1 MDLSNK
7 EIEEIR
13 ESKLALD
20 IFEASLIQQVVSS
33 PRVYQGPGCVY
44 QDNDGSLH
52 LKMYH
57 SFKTNQEIMTE
68 VSGTFSGMR
77 FRSGK
82 IIEDSHYFSFEAK
95 DMSGRVWREDNVW
108 VSGDVSL
115 PASGKVIKTK
125 LRKITTVSGRYEKED
140 TSKSYIFALA
150 PGSHRL
156 PFNETEETEERSS
169 LSTSRSASLN
179 ICRLAI
185 CGCLCA
191 LRNRDCYLEITAD
204 VPSGKTSEQ
213 YANLLMEALSIGAGR
228 YVYPLILVISEGEQR
243 VTSIHSRR
251 AGVNSEEL
259 PLPFPSR
266 DPHESKNLND
276 FVNKYVEKVSES
288 YSPMFGYWFRV
299 LKESSGGL
307 ENRALVLTTCI
318 EGIIKA
324 YYQKTGEPDDDF
336 LNQVRDACEK
346 LKSVALGKRAH
357 DRIQAALHNAKSV
370 AAKGALYDLAKNGII
385 TQNLVKLWVELRN
398 KSAHADQL
406 RKTEQELQQLLDE
419 VYGCIE
425 LFYALLLARIGYV
438 GKYFEYSKENW
449 PIAVRLQAHNL
460 AATVD
465 GANSA
470 RHH

>member
-1 MDLSNK
+1 MELSNK

-20 IFEASLIQQVVSS
+20 IFEASLIQQIASS
-33 PRVYQGPGCVY
+33 PQVYRGPGCVY
-44 QDNDGSLH
+44 QESDGSLH

-57 SFKTNQEIMTE
+57 SFKTNQEIMSE
-68 VSGTFSGMR
+68 VSGALGGMR
-77 FRSGK
+77 LRPGK
-82 IIEDSHYFSFEAK
+82 IVEDSHYFSFEAK
-95 DMSGRVWREDNVW
+95 DMSGRVWRQDNVW

-115 PASGKVIKTK
+115 PASGKVIKAK
-125 LRKITTVSGRYEKED
+125 LGKITTVSGRYEKED
-140 TSKSYIFALA
+140 KSKSHLFALA
-150 PGSHRL
+150 PGNKKL

-169 LSTSRSASLN
+169 LSTSRGSSLN

-185 CGCLCA
+185 CERFCC
-191 LRNRDCYLEITAD
+191 LRNRNGYLEITAD
-204 VPSGKTSEQ
+204 VPAGKTAEQ
-213 YANLLMEALSIGAGR
+213 YANILMEALSIGTGR

-251 AGVNSEEL
+251 LGVNSEEL
-259 PLPFPSR
+259 PIPFPSR
-266 DPHESKNLND
+266 NPHESKNLNE
-276 FVNKYVEKVSES
+276 FVNKYVEKVSEA

-324 YYQKTGEPDDDF
+324 YYQTAGMPDDEF
-336 LNQVRDACEK
+336 LNQLRDACEK
-346 LKSVALGKRAH
+346 LKSVPMGRRAH

-370 AAKGALYDLAKNGII
+370 SAKGALYDLTKDGII
-385 TQNLVKLWVELRN
+385 TQNLVRLWVELRN

-406 RKTEQELQQLLDE
+406 RKTEQELQQLFDE

-425 LFYALLLARIGYV
+425 LLYALLLARIGYV
-438 GKYFEYSKENW
+438 GEYFEYSKENW
-449 PIAVRLQAHNL
+449 PIAVR
-460 AATVD
+460 AT
-465 GANSA
+465 SA
-470 RHH
+470 